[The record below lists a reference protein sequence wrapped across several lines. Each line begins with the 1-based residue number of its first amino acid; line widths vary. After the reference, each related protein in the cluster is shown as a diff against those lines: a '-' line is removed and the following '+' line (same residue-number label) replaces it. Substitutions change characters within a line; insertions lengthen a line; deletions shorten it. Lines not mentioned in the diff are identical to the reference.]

1 MLLMKEIRRDFYL
14 NELIKKDGNGQIKV
28 ITGIRRCGKSYLL
41 KKIFYKYLLKNND
54 KDHIIYIPLDIKE
67 NEPLLD
73 GSKFLEYVRSLIKD
87 DNKYYL
93 LIDEIQK
100 MDDFVP
106 VLNTFLYEDNIEVY
120 VTGSNAK
127 LLSKDIVT
135 EFRGRG
141 DEIHIYPLSF
151 SEYMSAF
158 EGDQYQGYEQY
169 SIYGGLPYT
178 LSFTNDIERSN
189 YLKNLFEETY
199 LSDIIERN
207 NISNVEELN
216 ELLNIISSNIGSLT
230 NPLTLQN
237 TFKSTKNVSLTDKT
251 ISRYLD
257 YFEEAFLINKVQRYD
272 VKGKKYIN
280 TPYKYYFEDIG
291 LRNARLNFRQI
302 DKGHIMENIIYNE
315 LLRRGYNVDVG
326 IIEVN
331 KTSASGI
338 NSKPQYEVDFI
349 CNQGNKR
356 IYIQSAYEMTSERKQ
371 MQERKSLISI
381 NDFFKKIIITNDVSK
396 PMMDESGIITM
407 GIYYF
412 LLNENSLNE

>member
-1 MLLMKEIRRDFYL
+1 MKEIKRDFYL
-14 NELIKKDGNGQIKV
+14 NQLIKKDGNGQIKV

-41 KKIFYKYLLKNND
+41 KNIFYKYLLKNND
-54 KDHIIYIPLDIKE
+54 KDHIIYIPLDIKP
-67 NEPLLD
+67 NESLLD
-73 GSKFLEYVRSLIKD
+73 GNKFIEYVKSLIKD
-87 DNKYYL
+87 DKKYYL
-93 LIDEIQK
+93 LVDEIQK

-141 DEIHIYPLSF
+141 DEIHVYPLSF

-158 EGDQYQGYEQY
+158 DGDQYEGYEQY

-178 LSFTNDIERSN
+178 LSFETDNERSE

-199 LSDIIERN
+199 IRDIIERN
-207 NISNVEELN
+207 KITSVEELN
-216 ELLNIISSNIGSLT
+216 ELLNIISSQIGSLT
-230 NPLTLQN
+230 NPYNIQN
-237 TFKSTKNVSLTDKT
+237 TFKSEKNITLSDKT
-251 ISRYLD
+251 ITKYLD
-257 YFEEAFLINKVQRYD
+257 CFEDAFMITKTQRYD
-272 VKGKKYIN
+272 VKGRKYIN
-280 TPYKYYFEDIG
+280 TPYKYYFEDLG

-326 IIEVN
+326 VVEVN
-331 KTSASGI
+331 ITDEKGSR
-338 NSKPQYEVDFI
+338 SKPQYEVDFV
-349 CNQGNKR
+349 CNQGSKR
-356 IYIQSAYEMTSERKQ
+356 IYIQSAYEMKDDQKES
-371 MQERKSLISI
+371 QERKSLTNIADS
-381 NDFFKKIIITNDVSK
+381 FKKIIIVGDVSK
-396 PMMDESGIITM
+396 PRMDENGIITM

-412 LLNENSLNE
+412 LLNENSLNQ

>member
-1 MLLMKEIRRDFYL
+1 MKEIKRDFYL
-14 NELIKKDGNGQIKV
+14 NQLIKKDGNGQIKV

-41 KKIFYKYLLKNND
+41 KNIFYKYLLKSND
-54 KDHIIYIPLDIKE
+54 KDHIIYIPLDIKP
-67 NEPLLD
+67 NEALLD
-73 GSKFLEYVRSLIKD
+73 GNKFIEYVKSLIKD
-87 DNKYYL
+87 EKKYYL
-93 LIDEIQK
+93 LVDEIQK

-158 EGDQYQGYEQY
+158 DGDQYEAYEQY

-178 LSFTNDIERSN
+178 LSFESDNERSD
-189 YLKNLFEETY
+189 YLKNLFEEIY
-199 LSDIIERN
+199 IRDIIERN
-207 NISNVEELN
+207 NITGVEELN
-216 ELLNIISSNIGSLT
+216 ELLNIVSSQIGSLT
-230 NPLTLQN
+230 NPYNIQN
-237 TFKSTKNVSLTDKT
+237 TFKSEKNITLSDKT
-251 ISRYLD
+251 ISKYLEC
-257 YFEEAFLINKVQRYD
+257 FEDAFIITKSQRYD
-272 VKGKKYIN
+272 VRGRKYIN
-280 TPYKYYFEDIG
+280 TPYKYYFEDLG

-326 IIEVN
+326 VVEVN
-331 KTSASGI
+331 KTDENGSR
-338 NSKPQYEVDFI
+338 SKPQYEVDFV
-349 CNQGNKR
+349 CNQGSKR
-356 IYIQSAYEMTSERKQ
+356 IYIQSAFEIKDNQKEN
-371 MQERKSLISI
+371 QERKSLTNIS
-381 NDFFKKIIITNDVSK
+381 DSFKKIIIVGDVSK
-396 PMMDESGIITM
+396 PRMDDNGIITM

-412 LLNENSLNE
+412 LLNEYSLNQ

>member
-1 MLLMKEIRRDFYL
+1 MKEIKRDYYL
-14 NELIKKDGNGQIKV
+14 NQLIKKDGNGQIKV

-41 KKIFYKYLLKNND
+41 KKIFYKYLLENND

-67 NEPLLD
+67 NEELLD
-73 GSKFLEYVRSLIKD
+73 GNKFIEHIRNLIKD
-87 DNKYYL
+87 NKKYYL

-100 MDDFVP
+100 MNDFVP

-127 LLSKDIVT
+127 LLSKDVVT

-141 DEIHIYPLSF
+141 DEIHVYPLSF

-158 EGDQYQGYEQY
+158 NGDQYEGYEQY

-178 LSFTNDIERSN
+178 LSFDTDIERSN
-189 YLKNLFEETY
+189 YLKKLFDETY
-199 LSDIIERN
+199 ISDIIERN
-207 NISNVEELN
+207 NISNVDELN
-216 ELLNIISSNIGSLT
+216 ELLNIISSQIGSLT
-230 NPLTLQN
+230 NPYNLQN
-237 TFKSTKNVSLTDKT
+237 TFRSEKNLNLSDKT
-251 ISRYLD
+251 ISKYID
-257 YFEEAFLINKVQRYD
+257 YFEDAFLITKAQRYD

-291 LRNARLNFRQI
+291 LRNARLNFRQL

-326 IIEVN
+326 VVEVN
-331 KTSASGI
+331 KTDENGI
-338 NSKPQYEVDFI
+338 NLKPQYEVDFV
-349 CNQGNKR
+349 CNQGSKR
-356 IYIQSAYEMTSERKQ
+356 IYIQSAYEMRDDLKE
-371 MQERKSLISI
+371 MQERKSLLNIYDS
-381 NDFFKKIIITNDVSK
+381 FKKVIITGDVSK
-396 PMMDESGIITM
+396 PRMDDNGIITM

-412 LLNENSLNE
+412 LLNEDSLNQ

>member
-1 MLLMKEIRRDFYL
+1 MKEIKRDFYL
-14 NELIKKDGNGQIKV
+14 NQLIKKDGNGQIKI

-41 KKIFYKYLLKNND
+41 KKIFYKYLLQNND
-54 KDHIIYIPLDIKE
+54 QDHIIYIPLDIKE

-73 GSKFLEYVRSLIKD
+73 GNKFIEHIRALIKD
-87 DNKYYL
+87 DKKYYL
-93 LIDEIQK
+93 LLDEIQK

-141 DEIHIYPLSF
+141 DEVHVYPLSF
-151 SEYMSAF
+151 SEYMTGF
-158 EGDQYQGYEQY
+158 DGDQYEGYEQY

-178 LSFTNDIERSN
+178 LSFETDNERSN

-199 LSDIIERN
+199 IRDIIERN
-207 NISNVEELN
+207 NVSNIEELN
-216 ELLNIISSNIGSLT
+216 ELLNIISSGIGSLT
-230 NPLTLQN
+230 NPYNLQN
-237 TFKSTKNVSLTDKT
+237 KFKSEKNIKLSDKT
-251 ISRYLD
+251 ISKYLEC
-257 YFEEAFLINKVQRYD
+257 FEDAFLITKAQRYD

-326 IIEVN
+326 VVEVN
-331 KTSASGI
+331 KTNENGNNI
-338 NSKPQYEVDFI
+338 KPQYEVDFV
-349 CNQGNKR
+349 CNQGSKR
-356 IYIQSAYEMTSERKQ
+356 VYIQSAFEMKDELKE
-371 MQERKSLISI
+371 MQERESLLNIGDS
-381 NDFFKKIIITNDVSK
+381 FKKIIIVGDVSK
-396 PMMDESGIITM
+396 PRMDDNGIITM

-412 LLNENSLNE
+412 LLNEDSLNQ

>member
-1 MLLMKEIRRDFYL
+1 MKEIKRDFYL
-14 NELIKKDGNGQIKV
+14 NQLIKKDGNGQIKV

-41 KKIFYKYLLKNND
+41 KNIFYKYLLESND
-54 KDHIIYIPLDIKE
+54 KNHIIYIPLDIKP
-67 NEPLLD
+67 NESLLD
-73 GSKFLEYVRSLIKD
+73 GNKFIEYVKSLIKD
-87 DNKYYL
+87 DKKYYL
-93 LIDEIQK
+93 LVDEIQK

-106 VLNTFLYEDNIEVY
+106 VLNTFLYEENIEVY

-141 DEIHIYPLSF
+141 DEIHVYPLSF
-151 SEYMSAF
+151 SQYMSAF
-158 EGDQYQGYEQY
+158 DGDQYEGYEQY

-178 LSFTNDIERSN
+178 LSFETDNERSE

-199 LSDIIERN
+199 ITDIIERN
-207 NISNVEELN
+207 KITNVEELN
-216 ELLNIISSNIGSLT
+216 ELLNIISSQIGSLT
-230 NPLTLQN
+230 NPYNIQN
-237 TFKSTKNVSLTDKT
+237 TFKSEKNITLSDKT
-251 ISRYLD
+251 ISKYLD
-257 YFEEAFLINKVQRYD
+257 YFEDAFLITKSQRYD

-280 TPYKYYFEDIG
+280 TPYKYYFEDLG

-326 IIEVN
+326 VVEVN
-331 KTSASGI
+331 ETDEKGSR
-338 NSKPQYEVDFI
+338 SKPQYEVDFV

-356 IYIQSAYEMTSERKQ
+356 IYVQSAYEIKDNQKEN
-371 MQERKSLISI
+371 QERKSLTNITDS
-381 NDFFKKIIITNDVSK
+381 FKKIIIVGDVSK
-396 PMMDESGIITM
+396 PRMDDNGIITM

-412 LLNENSLNE
+412 LLNEDSLNQ

>member
-1 MLLMKEIRRDFYL
+1 MKEIKRDFYL
-14 NELIKKDGNGQIKV
+14 NQLIKKDGNGQIKV

-41 KKIFYKYLLKNND
+41 KNIFYKYLLKSND
-54 KDHIIYIPLDIKE
+54 KDHIIYIPLDIKP
-67 NEPLLD
+67 NEALLD
-73 GSKFLEYVRSLIKD
+73 GNKFIEYVKSLIKD
-87 DNKYYL
+87 EKKYYL
-93 LIDEIQK
+93 LVDEIQK

-158 EGDQYQGYEQY
+158 DGDQYEAYEQY

-178 LSFTNDIERSN
+178 LSFESDNERSE

-199 LSDIIERN
+199 ITDIIERN
-207 NISNVEELN
+207 NITNVEELN
-216 ELLNIISSNIGSLT
+216 ELLNIVSSQIGSLT
-230 NPLTLQN
+230 NPYNIQN
-237 TFKSTKNVSLTDKT
+237 TFKSEKNITLSDKT
-251 ISRYLD
+251 ISKYLEC
-257 YFEEAFLINKVQRYD
+257 FEDAFIITKSQRYD
-272 VKGKKYIN
+272 VRGRKYIN
-280 TPYKYYFEDIG
+280 TPYKYYFEDLG

-326 IIEVN
+326 VVEVN
-331 KTSASGI
+331 KTDENGSR
-338 NSKPQYEVDFI
+338 SKPQYEVDFV
-349 CNQGNKR
+349 CNQGSKR
-356 IYIQSAYEMTSERKQ
+356 IYIQSAFEIKDNQKEN
-371 MQERKSLISI
+371 QERKSLTNIS
-381 NDFFKKIIITNDVSK
+381 DSFKKIIIVGDVSK
-396 PMMDESGIITM
+396 PRMDDNGIITM

-412 LLNENSLNE
+412 LLNEYSLNQ

>member
-1 MLLMKEIRRDFYL
+1 MKEIKRDFYL
-14 NELIKKDGNGQIKV
+14 NQLIKKDGNGQIKV

-41 KKIFYKYLLKNND
+41 KKIFYQYLLQNND

-67 NEPLLD
+67 SESLLD
-73 GSKFLEYVRSLIKD
+73 GNKFIQYIRTLIKD
-87 DNKYYL
+87 EKKYYL
-93 LIDEIQK
+93 LLDEIQK

-106 VLNTFLYEDNIEVY
+106 VLNTFLYEENIEVY

-141 DEIHIYPLSF
+141 DEIHVYPLSF
-151 SEYMSAF
+151 REYMEAF
-158 EGDQYQGYEQY
+158 DGDQYEGYEQY

-178 LSFTNDIERSN
+178 LAFDNDNDRSK

-199 LSDIIERN
+199 IRDIIERN
-207 NISNVEELN
+207 NVNNTEELN
-216 ELLNIISSNIGSLT
+216 ELLNIISSQVGSLT
-230 NPLTLQN
+230 NPRNLQN
-237 TFKSTKNVSLTDKT
+237 TFKNEKNMILSDKT
-251 ISRYLD
+251 ISSYLE
-257 YFEEAFLINKVQRYD
+257 YFSDAFLITKAERYD

-326 IIEVN
+326 VVEVN
-331 KTSASGI
+331 ETSAAGVRI
-338 NSKPQYEVDFI
+338 KPQYEVDFV

-356 IYIQSAYEMTSERKQ
+356 IYIQSAYEMQDTLKEK
-371 MQERKSLISI
+371 QERKSLLSI
-381 NDFFKKIIITNDVSK
+381 NDSFKKVIILGDVSK
-396 PMMDESGIITM
+396 PRMDDNGIVTM
-407 GIYYF
+407 GIFYF
-412 LLNENSLNE
+412 LLNENSLNEY

>member
-1 MLLMKEIRRDFYL
+1 MKEIKRDFYL
-14 NELIKKDGNGQIKV
+14 NQLIKKDGNGQIKV

-41 KKIFYKYLLKNND
+41 KKIFYQYLLQNND

-67 NEPLLD
+67 SESLLD
-73 GSKFLEYVRSLIKD
+73 GNKFIQYIRTLIKD
-87 DNKYYL
+87 EKKYYL
-93 LIDEIQK
+93 LLDEIQK

-106 VLNTFLYEDNIEVY
+106 VLNTFLYEENIEVY

-141 DEIHIYPLSF
+141 DEIHVYPLSF
-151 SEYMSAF
+151 REYMEAF
-158 EGDQYQGYEQY
+158 DGDQYEGYEQY

-178 LSFTNDIERSN
+178 LAFDNDNDRSK

-199 LSDIIERN
+199 IRDIIERN
-207 NISNVEELN
+207 NVNNTEELN
-216 ELLNIISSNIGSLT
+216 ELLNIISSQVGSLT
-230 NPLTLQN
+230 NPRNLQN
-237 TFKSTKNVSLTDKT
+237 TFKSEKNMILSDKT
-251 ISRYLD
+251 ISSYLE
-257 YFEEAFLINKVQRYD
+257 YFSDAFLITKAERYD

-315 LLRRGYNVDVG
+315 LLRRGYNVDIGVV
-326 IIEVN
+326 EVN
-331 KTSASGI
+331 ETSAAGVRI
-338 NSKPQYEVDFI
+338 KPQYEVDFV

-356 IYIQSAYEMTSERKQ
+356 IYIQSAYEMQDTLKEK
-371 MQERKSLISI
+371 QERKSLLSI
-381 NDFFKKIIITNDVSK
+381 NDSFKKVIILGDVSK
-396 PMMDESGIITM
+396 PRMDDNGIVTM
-407 GIYYF
+407 GIFYF
-412 LLNENSLNE
+412 LLNENSLNEY

>member
-1 MLLMKEIRRDFYL
+1 MKEIKRDFYL
-14 NELIKKDGNGQIKV
+14 NQLIKKDGNGQIKV

-41 KKIFYKYLLKNND
+41 KNIFYKYLLKNND
-54 KDHIIYIPLDIKE
+54 KDHIIYIPLDIKP
-67 NEPLLD
+67 NESLLD
-73 GSKFLEYVRSLIKD
+73 GNKFIEYVKSLIKD
-87 DNKYYL
+87 NKKYYL
-93 LIDEIQK
+93 LVDEIQK

-151 SEYMSAF
+151 GEYMSAF
-158 EGDQYQGYEQY
+158 KGDQYEGYEQY

-178 LSFTNDIERSN
+178 LYYETDNERSE

-199 LSDIIERN
+199 ISDIIERN

-216 ELLNIISSNIGSLT
+216 ELLNIISSQIGSLT
-230 NPLTLQN
+230 NPFNIQN
-237 TFKSTKNVSLTDKT
+237 TFKSEKNTTLSDKT
-251 ISRYLD
+251 ISKYLD
-257 YFEEAFLINKVQRYD
+257 YFEDAFLITKTNRYD

-315 LLRRGYNVDVG
+315 LLRRGYNVDIGVV
-326 IIEVN
+326 EVN
-331 KTSASGI
+331 KTNENGSR
-338 NSKPQYEVDFI
+338 SKPQYEVDFV
-349 CNQGNKR
+349 CNQGSKR
-356 IYIQSAYEMTSERKQ
+356 IYVQSAYEMKDDIKE
-371 MQERKSLISI
+371 MQERKSLINIPDS
-381 NDFFKKIIITNDVSK
+381 FKKIIIVGDVSK
-396 PMMDESGIITM
+396 PRMDDKGIITM

-412 LLNENSLNE
+412 LLNEDSLER

>member
-1 MLLMKEIRRDFYL
+1 MKEIKRDFYL
-14 NELIKKDGNGQIKV
+14 NQLIKKDGNGQIKV

-41 KKIFYKYLLKNND
+41 KNIFYKYLLKSND
-54 KDHIIYIPLDIKE
+54 KDHIIYIPLDIKP
-67 NEPLLD
+67 NEYLLD
-73 GSKFLEYVRSLIKD
+73 GNKFIEYVKSLIKD
-87 DNKYYL
+87 DKKYYL
-93 LIDEIQK
+93 LVDEIQK

-141 DEIHIYPLSF
+141 DEIHVYPLSF
-151 SEYMSAF
+151 NEYMSAF
-158 EGDQYQGYEQY
+158 DGDQYEGYEQY

-178 LSFTNDIERSN
+178 LSLENDNERSD
-189 YLKNLFEETY
+189 YLKKLFEETY
-199 LSDIIERN
+199 IRDIIERN
-207 NISNVEELN
+207 NITNVEELN
-216 ELLNIISSNIGSLT
+216 ELLNIISSQIGSLT
-230 NPLTLQN
+230 NPFNIQN
-237 TFKSTKNVSLTDKT
+237 TFKSEKNITLSDKT
-251 ISRYLD
+251 ISKYLD
-257 YFEEAFLINKVQRYD
+257 CFEDAFIITKSQRYD

-280 TPYKYYFEDIG
+280 TPYKYYFEDLG

-326 IIEVN
+326 VVEIN
-331 KTSASGI
+331 KTDENGVR
-338 NSKPQYEVDFI
+338 SKPQYEVDFV

-356 IYIQSAYEMTSERKQ
+356 IYIQSAFEMKDDQKEA
-371 MQERKSLISI
+371 QERKSLINIADS
-381 NDFFKKIIITNDVSK
+381 FKKIIIVGDVSK
-396 PMMDESGIITM
+396 PRMDDNGIITM

-412 LLNENSLNE
+412 LLNEDSLNQ